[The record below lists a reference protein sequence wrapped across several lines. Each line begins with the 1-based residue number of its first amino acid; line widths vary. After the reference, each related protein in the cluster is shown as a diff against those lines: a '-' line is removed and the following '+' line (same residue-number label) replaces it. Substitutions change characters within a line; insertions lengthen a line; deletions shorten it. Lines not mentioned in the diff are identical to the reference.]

1 MAGRTLA
8 SARAVRI
15 TFLTT
20 LLPGSGFTG
29 SEVATQSFVDA
40 LRAAGHETTLL
51 AYRRAGTDPPRGPHD
66 VAVADRHIE
75 TRGAGLRPLAWMAHG
90 VLSRRPYTQT
100 KFMSSAYRRAVA
112 ARRGDADL
120 VVIDHARMGWLVPD
134 GGFAAPFAYLAHNV
148 EHRLY
153 ADLAAGGGAMR
164 WANAREARMIRRA
177 EERLCAGAAQ
187 VWTLTDGDAEA
198 LAPLGARE
206 TRVFGLP
213 PSSAPGPPGPASF
226 DVGLLGSWTWRSNA
240 AGLEWFVDEVAQR
253 LDGLDVHVGG
263 ADSDTIAGGRHGIT
277 ARGRVPDA
285 MEFLQDARVIACPSV
300 AGAGVQIKTLD
311 AIATGRPVVA
321 TPIAARG
328 LDDLPPTV
336 AVAGE
341 PEAFA
346 AALRDALRDGVEEQA
361 ARTAAGW
368 VRERRRGFES
378 AVAGALADLERSP
391 A

>member
-1 MAGRTLA
+1 
-8 SARAVRI
+8 VRI
-15 TFLTT
+15 LFLTT

-29 SEVATQSFVDA
+29 SEVATQSFADA
-40 LRAAGHETTLL
+40 LRGAGHDVTLL
-51 AYRRAGTDPPRGPHD
+51 AYRRIGTDPPRAPGD

-75 TRGAGLRPLAWMAHG
+75 TRGAGLRSVGWMAQG

-100 KFMSSAYRRAVA
+100 KFMSSAYRERAA
-112 ARRGDADL
+112 EELGGADL
-120 VVIDHARMGWLVPD
+120 VIVDHARMGWLVPED
-134 GGFAAPFAYLAHNV
+134 GFDVPFAYLAHNV

-153 ADLAAGGGAMR
+153 ADLAAGGGPLR
-164 WANAREARMIRRA
+164 WANTREARMIRRA

-187 VWTLTDGDAEA
+187 VWTLSHGDAEA
-198 LAPLGARE
+198 LGALGARGPR
-206 TRVFGLP
+206 TFGLP
-213 PSSAPGPPGPASF
+213 PSATPGPPGAAIF

-240 AGLEWFVDEVAQR
+240 AGLEWFVDEVAPH

-263 ADSDTIAGGRHGIT
+263 ADSDTIAGGRHGLT

-285 MEFLQDARVIACPSV
+285 MEFLQAARVIACPSV

-321 TPIAARG
+321 TPVAARG
-328 LDDLPPTV
+328 LPDLPPTV

-341 PEAFA
+341 GPAFA
-346 AALRDALRDGVEEQA
+346 VALRHALRDGVEARA
-361 ARTAAGW
+361 ASVAADW
-368 VRERRRGFES
+368 VRDRRRAFEG
-378 AVAGALADLERSP
+378 AVVSALAELERVP